1 MAEKLEKPSNTED
14 EYFAREDIEKKRKLA
29 LEQSRTMAEAE
40 KERLKQLHFMH
51 CPKCGMQLQTVKQ
64 GNVEMDSCFN
74 CGGVF
79 FDKGELEAL
88 IEKREHAAPV
98 IEAILNWFKK
108 K

>member
-1 MAEKLEKPSNTED
+1 MADFDKPSNNED
-14 EYFAREDIEKKRKLA
+14 DYFAREDLEKKRKLA
-29 LEQSRTMAEAE
+29 LEQSRATADAE
-40 KERLKQLHFMH
+40 KERLKQLHWMH

-64 GNVEMDSCFN
+64 GNVEIDSCFN

-88 IEKREHAAPV
+88 IANREQTAPV
-98 IEAILNWFKK
+98 VEAVLNWFKK